1 MTPSMPGPLGKL
13 LIMVGGV
20 LVVLGLALLFA
31 DKIPWLGR
39 LPGDIMVERKGFG
52 FYFPLTTCVIISIVL
67 TIVFSLLARR

>member
-20 LVVLGLALLFA
+20 LVVLGLVLLFA